1 MLYSSSARQ
10 CQQIIFFLLLTHE
23 FLVQSKCSD
32 VFYAVGRCFHAMPVC
47 VVTCIDLVFSR
58 HACLCC
64 DLYRQRLLELN
75 NLHSVMAI
83 ISALQSA
90 PVFRLVRTW
99 LVSKVTLSVFYIYLY
114 LSNQ

>member
-1 MLYSSSARQ
+1 
-10 CQQIIFFLLLTHE
+10 
-23 FLVQSKCSD
+23 
-32 VFYAVGRCFHAMPVC
+32 
-47 VVTCIDLVFSR
+47 
-58 HACLCC
+58 
-64 DLYRQRLLELN
+64 LYRQRLLELN